1 MEPTHVVDVFPLVL
15 EVLILPLPETRIE
28 NPLASVALEVC
39 AVPARISR
47 FVDSNMSTSPGWK
60 SVVSHRSP

>member
-28 NPLASVALEVC
+28 DPLASVALEVC
-39 AVPARISR
+39 AVPPMISR
-47 FVDSNMSTSPGWK
+47 FVDPLVPTVG
-60 SVVSHRSP
+60 R